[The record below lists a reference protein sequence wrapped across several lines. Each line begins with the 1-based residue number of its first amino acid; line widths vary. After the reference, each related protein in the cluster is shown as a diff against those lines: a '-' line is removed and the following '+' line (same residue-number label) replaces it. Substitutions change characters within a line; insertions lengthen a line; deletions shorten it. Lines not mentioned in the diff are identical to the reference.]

1 MEARYQGFPLPRV
14 TTRRAQCVVQNIHL
28 VQVPLFP
35 PAMIESTSDK
45 EFLYHISDRIFKQRV
60 MSNDP
65 LFNQIEGVCQR
76 LESIADG
83 LPDRLP
89 KNNSSVQIMTPFEA
103 EVKKAAEKA
112 VLKLISEGSWLSADY
127 SSRFKVPPEWMQ
139 RCWELIDKDKL
150 QGHFARRLE
159 EELANR
165 MVNHMAT
172 EIATDVKQILSDKER
187 RESLRALAREHMNAL
202 MGK

>member
-1 MEARYQGFPLPRV
+1 
-14 TTRRAQCVVQNIHL
+14 
-28 VQVPLFP
+28 
-35 PAMIESTSDK
+35 MIEPTSDK

-76 LESIADG
+76 LKDIADT
-83 LPDRLP
+83 LPGSNHPAPL
-89 KNNSSVQIMTPFEA
+89 SAFEI

-112 VLKLISEGSWLSADY
+112 VLNMISKGDWLNADY
-127 SSRFKVPPEWMQ
+127 NSRFRVPKEWIQ
-139 RCWELIDKDKL
+139 KCWESIDKDKL
-150 QGHFARRLE
+150 QEHFARRVE

-172 EIATDVKQILSDKER
+172 EIATDVKHILSDKER
-187 RESLRALAREHMNAL
+187 RESLRALARNHMEAI
-202 MGK
+202 MGSKQKEEK

>member
-1 MEARYQGFPLPRV
+1 MNEP
-14 TTRRAQCVVQNIHL
+14 
-28 VQVPLFP
+28 
-35 PAMIESTSDK
+35 TSDK

-65 LFNQIEGVCQR
+65 LFDQIEGVCQR

-83 LPDRLP
+83 LPGGNP
-89 KNNSSVQIMTPFEA
+89 PVPMSAFET

-112 VLKLISEGSWLSADY
+112 VLKLISEGSWLDADY
-127 SSRFKVPPEWMQ
+127 SSRFRVPAEWMQ

-172 EIATDVKQILSDKER
+172 EIATDVKYILSDKER
-187 RESLRALAREHMNAL
+187 REALRALARGHMETI
-202 MGK
+202 MGVKQEEK

>member
-1 MEARYQGFPLPRV
+1 
-14 TTRRAQCVVQNIHL
+14 
-28 VQVPLFP
+28 
-35 PAMIESTSDK
+35 MIEPTSDK

-60 MSNDP
+60 MGNDP

-83 LPDRLP
+83 LSGRLP
-89 KNNSSVQIMTPFEA
+89 GDSPSVQMSPFET

-139 RCWELIDKDKL
+139 RCWELVDKDKL
-150 QGHFARRLE
+150 QSHFARRLE

-187 RESLRALAREHMNAL
+187 RESLRALARGHMEAI
-202 MGK
+202 MGSKQKEEK

>member
-1 MEARYQGFPLPRV
+1 
-14 TTRRAQCVVQNIHL
+14 
-28 VQVPLFP
+28 
-35 PAMIESTSDK
+35 MIESTSDK
-45 EFLYHISDRIFKQRV
+45 EFLYLVSDRIFKQRV

-76 LESIADG
+76 LEDIAET
-83 LPDRLP
+83 LPGGGSP
-89 KNNSSVQIMTPFEA
+89 VQMTPFET

-112 VLKLISEGSWLSADY
+112 VLKLISEGSWLAPDY
-127 SSRFKVPPEWMQ
+127 TSRFKVPGEWMQ
-139 RCWELIDKDKL
+139 RCWELVDKDKL
-150 QGHFARRLE
+150 QSHFARRLE

-172 EIATDVKQILSDKER
+172 EIATDVKHILSDKER

-202 MGK
+202 MGAKPGG